1 MMKQG
6 KLLIVVLLMI
16 TSLTVLIA
24 CILMTEQSNKEYP
37 LPLNLK
43 AVYWGY
49 DVQYPLVGLVIE
61 DEINFVMVGKED
73 KFLVN
78 RDTVEVEKITKL
90 GIGDYRL
97 LVEVLDTKSDTFY
110 IECIENNT
118 GTKHALSLIASDNID
133 MVIQDSIRWVDAD
146 EIVKRL
152 K

>member
-1 MMKQG
+1 MKQS
-6 KLLIVVLLMI
+6 KLLIVLLSTI
-16 TSLTVLIA
+16 TSLTVLSA
-24 CILMTEQSNKEYP
+24 CTLMTEQSNKEFP

-43 AVYWGY
+43 AVYWGA
-49 DVQYPLVGLVIE
+49 DVQFPVRGLVIE
-61 DEINFVMVGKED
+61 DDLNVLMVGKES

-118 GTKHALSLIASDNID
+118 GVTRHDLSLITSDNID
-133 MVIQDSIRWVDAD
+133 MLNQDSIRWIEAD
-146 EIVKRL
+146 EITKRL